1 MSKKRPGTQGAS
13 VGHQAGPGTVVSLA
27 YALFDAEGE
36 KVEESGPDA
45 PLEALIGF
53 GEVAPALERALEGL
67 SAGARREVTLR
78 AEDAYGPRDRSAI
91 IEVDRTDLPA
101 GVAPGDELS
110 ADREDGAG
118 SVVLRVLD
126 LREDVAVLDT
136 NHPLAGQEIRLL
148 IDVLAVRPATE
159 EEMLS
164 AAERLE
170 RRSADVQPP
179 LLPAERLLRR
189 WRAAGSGGSDSPSG
203 PPDAP

>member
-1 MSKKRPGTQGAS
+1 MSKKRSATHANQ
-13 VGHQAGPGTVVSLA
+13 GHQVGPGTVVSLA

-36 KVEESGPDA
+36 KVEESEAGA

-67 SAGARREVTLR
+67 SVGAHREVTLR
-78 AEDAYGPRDRSAI
+78 AEDAYGTRDPRAI
-91 IEVDRTDLPA
+91 IEVDRADLPA
-101 GVAPGDELS
+101 DVEPGDELS
-110 ADREDGAG
+110 AERENGAG

-136 NHPLAGQEIRLL
+136 NHPLAGQQIRVVVEI
-148 IDVLAVRPATE
+148 LAVRPATE
-159 EEMLS
+159 EEMLT

-170 RRSADVQPP
+170 RRSENIRAP

-189 WRAAGSGGSDSPSG
+189 RRAGGSGGSDSPPG
-203 PPDAP
+203 PPNAP